1 MTDTYILTDAQ
12 MKELLNEQ
20 KELCAK
26 EHSKTIIPDDKGFLL
41 SSFDVFINASSPD
54 YSKFKVEENDA
65 VEFDLRERSEIVDI
79 AIRCEESYD
88 SRELIEWF
96 TKKFK
101 NRNK

>member
-1 MTDTYILTDAQ
+1 
-12 MKELLNEQ
+12 MKYEFTEEALQQLLNEQ
-20 KELCAK
+20 KRISVK
-26 EHSKTIIPDDKGFLL
+26 DNIMYFGV
-41 SSFDVFINASSPD
+41 SSNNISFPD
-54 YSKFKVEENDA
+54 YSKFKVEENES

-96 TKKFK
+96 TNKFK